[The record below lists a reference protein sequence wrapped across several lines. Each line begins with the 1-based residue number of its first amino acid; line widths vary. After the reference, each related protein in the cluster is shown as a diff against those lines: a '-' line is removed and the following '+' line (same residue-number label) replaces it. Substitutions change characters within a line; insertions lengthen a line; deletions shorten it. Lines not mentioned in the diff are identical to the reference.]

1 MKIFR
6 FFAAIAALLAF
17 VPAVA
22 GDIIPQPR
30 KLEKRN
36 GAFTILTTTKI
47 THSAELRSSA
57 NYLAEYLPLDVLEDN
72 GKVEGNIV
80 LRENKNLAEE
90 AYTLDVS
97 DKGIVIE
104 GGTSA
109 GVVYGIETLL
119 QMLPVKI
126 YTKQAE
132 LPLSVSACRVED
144 EPYFSYRGFMLDVS
158 RTWVDAEGVKKFI
171 ENLAHHKINKL
182 HIHLSD
188 DEGWRIEIKSH
199 PELTEIGGFRG
210 VDSPV
215 AGRYGRWQEHYGGY
229 YTQEQMREI
238 IEFAAV
244 RNIEIIPEID
254 LPGHSHN
261 LARVRPEVLCNFTPN
276 MEASLGYDTRSA
288 LCVSKEDNYKL
299 LEDIFSEL
307 AELFPSKYVHIGGD
321 EVVTAQWKSCPD
333 CQALSKAHNMQSGA
347 ELQEYFMNRLS
358 KFIVSLGKH
367 PCVWNEA
374 INAGTLTKEAVVYGW
389 ESVAACRKA
398 TQEGYSTIV
407 MPGHYFY
414 FDMRQSQREPG
425 HNWAAIFDASKVLAF
440 DFEKEGF
447 TKEEMKN
454 VAGIQAS
461 FFSELYISHLEDES
475 DYLQYQ
481 TYPRI
486 CSLSEVAWCG
496 KGGEWKEFYSRLTN
510 AHYGRML
517 AMGIDFR
524 LAPPTIKYEDG
535 VLSAATTDRSHIY
548 YNVVGDAETHLYV
561 EPIKTDKPARYVF
574 HTKQGGARS
583 GDVAVEAHYAM
594 LKPKVKITSS
604 IEESERNPYSNA
616 EGYNKQART
625 ARTCKDGDW
634 ILYTFDEPV
643 VCRKIEVPT
652 GYSHLPRLLFNAGYI
667 EVSYDGEKFERVGD
681 LHLGAGV
688 VDAPKKA
695 VKAVRI
701 VCTESGNGADE
712 VIVRA
717 PNVYPIF

>member
-229 YTQEQMREI
+229 YTQAQMREI

-276 MEASLGYDTRSA
+276 MEASLG
-288 LCVSKEDNYKL
+288 
-299 LEDIFSEL
+299 
-307 AELFPSKYVHIGGD
+307 
-321 EVVTAQWKSCPD
+321 
-333 CQALSKAHNMQSGA
+333 
-347 ELQEYFMNRLS
+347 
-358 KFIVSLGKH
+358 
-367 PCVWNEA
+367 
-374 INAGTLTKEAVVYGW
+374 
-389 ESVAACRKA
+389 
-398 TQEGYSTIV
+398 
-407 MPGHYFY
+407 
-414 FDMRQSQREPG
+414 
-425 HNWAAIFDASKVLAF
+425 
-440 DFEKEGF
+440 
-447 TKEEMKN
+447 
-454 VAGIQAS
+454 
-461 FFSELYISHLEDES
+461 
-475 DYLQYQ
+475 
-481 TYPRI
+481 
-486 CSLSEVAWCG
+486 
-496 KGGEWKEFYSRLTN
+496 
-510 AHYGRML
+510 
-517 AMGIDFR
+517 
-524 LAPPTIKYEDG
+524 
-535 VLSAATTDRSHIY
+535 
-548 YNVVGDAETHLYV
+548 
-561 EPIKTDKPARYVF
+561 
-574 HTKQGGARS
+574 
-583 GDVAVEAHYAM
+583 
-594 LKPKVKITSS
+594 
-604 IEESERNPYSNA
+604 
-616 EGYNKQART
+616 
-625 ARTCKDGDW
+625 
-634 ILYTFDEPV
+634 
-643 VCRKIEVPT
+643 
-652 GYSHLPRLLFNAGYI
+652 
-667 EVSYDGEKFERVGD
+667 
-681 LHLGAGV
+681 
-688 VDAPKKA
+688 
-695 VKAVRI
+695 
-701 VCTESGNGADE
+701 
-712 VIVRA
+712 
-717 PNVYPIF
+717 